1 MGKNH
6 FFFIFH
12 ASVILQYYYSMCV
25 TFSFILGHGTPFIQ
39 SHSTH
44 QQHQM
49 LLRPRDHCT
58 PMMKTLSKH
67 ENEVFTCIY
76 LFLWKSFSFF
86 YWFETFLRPR
96 TSFKWLKSTVAKSTD
111 LLGKTDSREVKIE
124 KYCQVSCNQRIKRNI
139 FFSFLLFL
147 DYPDKFPNENH
158 DTSI

>member
-1 MGKNH
+1 MSLQQGYKKNKLFTFIGVPINYSVHTTFYTYNPQVFMGKNH

-111 LLGKTDSREVKIE
+111 LLGKTDSR
-124 KYCQVSCNQRIKRNI
+124 KR
-139 FFSFLLFL
+139 
-147 DYPDKFPNENH
+147 KWM
-158 DTSI
+158 T